1 MIPRW
6 TRLDRPLSHFGLPD
20 PSPLCLFGSW
30 GSALGREREEW
41 IWVDAPRQRISA
53 SLSVGWSS
61 SLLTWNKWQTGR
73 QSGQQN
79 PSKPDRK
86 RSTDE
91 TCNFRARSLSF
102 FFLPDETSG
111 ESGEVE
117 AKSGGRNEQQSLP
130 TTHRQSGLLRV
141 APLAWPDPS
150 PRLQLAAAACAA
162 CCCVLLQ
169 RAPQATTR
177 WALPALGERV
187 CELTPPFH
195 SIPLPSELPRAF
207 LLL

>member
-30 GSALGREREEW
+30 GSALGGEREEW

-91 TCNFRARSLSF
+91 TCNFRARSLSLF
-102 FFLPDETSG
+102 FFFPTRQVVSLVRSKQKAG
-111 ESGEVE
+111 VE
-117 AKSGGRNEQQSLP
+117 MNSNRC
-130 TTHRQSGLLRV
+130 RQLTANPACYVSP
-141 APLAWPDPS
+141 PLAWPDPS

-187 CELTPPFH
+187 
-195 SIPLPSELPRAF
+195 
-207 LLL
+207 

>member
-1 MIPRW
+1 MGGCPAPTHLCVVVCW
-6 TRLDRPLSHFGLPD
+6 LVVVVVDLEQVADRPTIRTAKSQQTRSEEANRRDVQF
-20 PSPLCLFGSW
+20 PS
-30 GSALGREREEW
+30 
-41 IWVDAPRQRISA
+41 
-53 SLSVGWSS
+53 SV
-61 SLLTWNKWQTGR
+61 
-73 QSGQQN
+73 
-79 PSKPDRK
+79 
-86 RSTDE
+86 
-91 TCNFRARSLSF
+91 SLSF
-102 FFLPDETSG
+102 FFFPTRQVVSLVRSKQKAG
-111 ESGEVE
+111 VE
-117 AKSGGRNEQQSLP
+117 MNSNRC
-130 TTHRQSGLLRV
+130 RQLTANPACYVSP
-141 APLAWPDPS
+141 PLAWPDPS